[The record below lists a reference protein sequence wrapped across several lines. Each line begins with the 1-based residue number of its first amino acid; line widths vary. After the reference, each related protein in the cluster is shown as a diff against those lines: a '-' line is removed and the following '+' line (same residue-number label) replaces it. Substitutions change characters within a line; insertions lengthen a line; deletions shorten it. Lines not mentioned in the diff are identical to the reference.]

1 MTPNEAWRF
10 PQSIRARSD
19 NFTTKFLTLAG
30 VLDSDDRRHNL
41 YLMMFLG
48 PQIRG
53 RACVLILGLSALTGV
68 VSQANAARTELDLS
82 GAWQY
87 QNVSQL
93 SYPPSNNWQTITV
106 PGFLSGWQ
114 YQHAWFRTTFPLPA
128 GLAGTR
134 LKLKFG
140 GLKYNAQVWLNGT
153 FLGSYLNGYEPFAFD
168 VTAAA
173 SVGQT
178 NELIVGVT
186 DWTATFAQPVN
197 FTNMPTG
204 EDARYFVTNNIL
216 APIGGRY
223 ELYGIWQPVKI
234 VSVPPVS
241 IADVFVMPS
250 VRSNRLTVRLT
261 LSNDS
266 ASQQTVNLTN
276 EVLDGAATALSLP
289 TQQIT
294 IPAGASTQLD
304 LTAPWSNPHLW
315 THLDPYLYHL
325 ATTISSGLGQDQL
338 QTRFGFRELWTQ
350 GGRFYLNGTPINLLA
365 TATWPPSDLQ
375 DTNQIRQVLQEV
387 KAGNNV
393 AIRFHTQPW
402 DEPWYNLA
410 DEVGLLVV
418 EECAVWC
425 DPAAYK
431 LSAAT
436 FWTNYAQHVSA
447 AVQRDHNHPSIVLWS
462 LENEILSCGGQTLYA
477 GTVTNLAALGLA
489 LKSLDPTR
497 LITYESDLDPGGA
510 ADVLGLHYPHDFPDY
525 HVWPN
530 DAYWMNQPIARGWM
544 PGGQWIWDH
553 SKPLYIGEFLWV
565 PATSAA
571 DFTILFGDD
580 AYFNPAYYRSS
591 AKGLTWQMQIQ
602 AYRSYGVN
610 GMSPWTEFEDPGVP
624 QDVFDLNPGSN
635 YLYQVQKTAYE
646 PNAVF
651 LDQYNTRFFTGQT
664 AQRSVHAYNDT
675 MASNNFTLRWKAG
688 AAAWQTATFALP
700 PAGEWQG
707 NISFPVPTAAGSFP
721 LQWELDNATNAVCT
735 NSVIYSAIAPTTL
748 SLPAGAKLGLYDPA
762 GATASL
768 LGRFGLSFTTVTNL
782 HTAAYDQLNL
792 LVIGQNALTAES
804 VPEVG
809 SGSIAGKWQ
818 DFTTRGGWVLVLEQT
833 NYPAW
838 MPAGLQVQ
846 NYDASFA
853 FPNPDHPVTADLTTN
868 DLRWWADDNRVVVNA
883 LNSPSGGNFRVLA
896 SIGSTSGLA
905 YAAAVEVPIGSGG
918 VLGSQWP
925 LVARFD
931 TEPLAGVLLQRLLNY
946 CGSRN
951 GHLALQ
957 PVALLTETNSP
968 AATRLAQLG
977 LLAENFSGHLTNCDP
992 AVYPLLF
999 VAGSNAT
1006 WQEAAAQLPTLTNYV
1021 ARGGKLVLHRPTD
1034 AFLAAGGP
1042 ALFPELSYSPTT
1054 LGLVLRRD
1062 STNAAV
1068 RLANDDLYWISQPGT
1083 WNQTEVLSS
1092 SIASR
1097 YYRKIFNLTTYDTI
1111 QVENMPIHTSGG
1123 PASGGWLLWADGYVA
1138 QNINVTQAG
1147 TYLFNVLASGT
1158 PALGGWPQMSLQ
1170 IDGIVQDSV
1179 IVPTNQSAYYTLS
1192 ADLAPGT
1199 HQLAV
1204 SFDND
1209 AYAPPEDR
1217 NLFLD
1222 QILWGRDAD
1231 NNPAALLT
1239 RPGAVAQDRRGNGLV
1254 VLDEIEWD
1262 TETQNAT
1269 QAGRYVSKLLTGLG
1283 AAFQPSPGVT
1293 ITAGTMTNVNVN
1305 AYATSGGIAYLY
1317 SNGRIETIVNFTAAG
1332 SYTFTITA
1340 GGTAA
1345 AGVLPQVGV
1354 TVDGN
1359 SRTNFFLTSTNFTT
1373 YTVTLFLTA
1382 GTHAIGLVFLNDY
1395 YAPPEDRN
1403 AFFSQLT
1410 IAPATILQIIGLST
1424 DLAQQTATLQWGTTP
1439 GTAYEVQF
1447 SPSLRPANWQPAI
1460 TITGNASIASWE
1472 DTGAL
1477 SGTPPLS
1484 LAAPQRYYRVRQVNP

>member
-1 MTPNEAWRF
+1 
-10 PQSIRARSD
+10 
-19 NFTTKFLTLAG
+19 
-30 VLDSDDRRHNL
+30 
-41 YLMMFLG
+41 MFLG
-48 PQIRG
+48 PQIRD
-53 RACVLILGLSALTGV
+53 RARALILVVFALMAV
-68 VSQANAARTELDLS
+68 VSQTNAARTELDL
-82 GAWQY
+82 GGTWQY

-93 SYPPSNNWQTITV
+93 NYPPTNNWQTMTV

-114 YQHAWFRTTFPLPA
+114 NQHAWFRTTFVLPS
-128 GLAGTR
+128 GMAGTQ
-134 LKLKFG
+134 LKLNFG
-140 GLKYNAQVWLNGT
+140 GVKYNAQVWLNGV
-153 FLGSYLNGYEPFAFD
+153 FLGSYLNGYEPFEFD

-173 SVGQT
+173 QVGQT
-178 NELIVGVT
+178 NELIVAVT

-197 FTNMPTG
+197 FTNMPAG

-223 ELYGIWQPVKI
+223 ELYGIWQPVKV

-241 IADVFVMPS
+241 IADAFVMPS

-261 LSNDS
+261 LRNDS
-266 ASQQTVNLTN
+266 GLQQTVNITN
-276 EVLDGAATALSLP
+276 SVLDGAVTALSLP
-289 TQQIT
+289 SQQIT

-315 THLDPYLYHL
+315 THLDPYLYYL
-325 ATTISSGLGQDQL
+325 ATTISSGAGQDQL
-338 QTRFGFRELWTQ
+338 QTRFGFRELWAQ
-350 GGRFYLNGTPINLLA
+350 GGRLYLNGTPINLLA
-365 TATWPPSDLQ
+365 TATWPPSDLE
-375 DTNQIRQVLQEV
+375 DTNQIRQILQEV

-436 FWTNYAQHVSA
+436 FWTNYAQHISA

-462 LENEILSCGGQTLYA
+462 LENEILSCGGETLYS
-477 GTVTNLAALGLA
+477 GTVTNLAALGVA

-497 LITYESDLDPGGA
+497 LITYESDLDPGGVT
-510 ADVLGLHYPHDFPDY
+510 DVLGLHYPHEFPDY

-530 DAYWMNQPIARGWM
+530 EAYWMNQPIARDWM
-544 PGGQWIWDH
+544 PGGLWTWDH

-565 PATSAA
+565 PSTSAA
-571 DFTILFGDD
+571 AFTILFGDD
-580 AYFNPAYYRSS
+580 AYFSPAYYRDLS
-591 AKGLTWQMQIQ
+591 KGLTWQMQIQ
-602 AYRSYGVN
+602 AYRAYGVN
-610 GMSPWTEFEDPGVP
+610 GMSPWTEFEDPSVVWG
-624 QDVFDLNPGSN
+624 VFDLNPGSN
-635 YLYQVQKTAYE
+635 YLYQVQKAAYE

-651 LDQYNTRFFTGQT
+651 VDQYNTRFFTGAT
-664 AQRSVHAYNDT
+664 AQRSLHAYNDT

-688 AAAWQTATFALP
+688 AAGWQTTAFPLP
-700 PAGEWQG
+700 PAGQWQG
-707 NISFPVPTAAGSFP
+707 NISFPVPAGSGPFP
-721 LQWELDNATNAVCT
+721 LQFELDNATSPVYT
-735 NSVIYSAIAPTTL
+735 NTVLYSAIPPTTL
-748 SLPAGAKLGLYDPA
+748 TLPAGVKAGLYDPA

-768 LGRFGLSFTTVTNL
+768 LGRFGIPFTTVTDL
-782 HTAAYDQLNL
+782 HAAAYDQFNL
-792 LVIGQNALTAES
+792 LILGQNALTAAP

-809 SGSIAGKWQ
+809 SDAIASKWQ
-818 DFTTRGGWVLVLEQT
+818 SFTARGGWVLVLEQT

-853 FPNPDHPVTADLTTN
+853 FPNPNHPVTADLTTN
-868 DLRWWADDNRVVVNA
+868 DLRWWADDNRVVVQA
-883 LNSPSGGNFRVLA
+883 LNEPAGGNFRVLA
-896 SIGSTSGLA
+896 SIGSTSGLS
-905 YAAAVEVPIGSGG
+905 YAAAVEVPMGSGG
-918 VLGSQWP
+918 VLCSQWP

-931 TEPLAGVLLQRLLNY
+931 NEPLAGVLLQRLLNY
-946 CGSRN
+946 GCSGA

-957 PVALLTETNSP
+957 PIALLAEMNSP
-968 AATRLAQLG
+968 AATKLAQFG
-977 LLAENFSGHLTNCDP
+977 LQAENFSGHLTNCDP
-992 AVYPLLF
+992 AVYPVLI
-999 VAGSNAT
+999 VAGSNAA
-1006 WQEAAAQLPTLTNYV
+1006 WQEATTQLPTLTNYV
-1021 ARGGKLVLHRPTD
+1021 ARGGKLLLHRPTD
-1034 AFLAAGGP
+1034 TFLAAAGP
-1042 ALFPELSYSPTT
+1042 MLIPELNYSPAT

-1062 STNAAV
+1062 STDAVV

-1092 SIASR
+1092 NVASR
-1097 YYRKIFNLTTYDTI
+1097 YYRKVFDLATYNTI

-1123 PASGGWLLWADGYVA
+1123 PGSGGWWLWSNGYVA
-1138 QNINVTQAG
+1138 QDINAAQAG

-1170 IDGIVQDSV
+1170 IDGVTQDSV
-1179 IVPTNQSAYYTLS
+1179 TVPTNQLAYYTLS
-1192 ADLAPGT
+1192 AELTPGT

-1231 NNPAALLT
+1231 NNPATLLT

-1269 QAGRYVSKLLTGLG
+1269 EAGRYISKLLTGLG
-1283 AAFQPSPGVT
+1283 AAFQPSPGVSVV
-1293 ITAGTMTNVNVN
+1293 AGTMTNVNVN
-1305 AYATSGGIAYLY
+1305 AYYTSGGVAYVN
-1317 SNGRIETIVNFTAAG
+1317 SNGRIETTVNFTTAG
-1332 SYTFTITA
+1332 DYTFTIVA
-1340 GGTAA
+1340 GGTSA
-1345 AGVLPQVGV
+1345 AGVLPQIGV

-1359 SRTNFFLTSTNFTT
+1359 SQTNFFLTNTNFTT

-1382 GTHAIGLVFLNDY
+1382 GTHAIGLAFLNDY

-1410 IAPATILQIIGLST
+1410 ITPTPGLQIIGLTT
-1424 DLAQQTATLQWGTTP
+1424 DAAQRTATLQWETAP
-1439 GTAYEVQF
+1439 GAAYEVQF
-1447 SPSLRPANWQPAI
+1447 TPSLLPVNWQPVI
-1460 TITGNASIASWE
+1460 TITGSASIASWE
-1472 DTGAL
+1472 DNGVL
-1477 SGTPPLS
+1477 SGAPPLS
-1484 LAAPQRYYRVRQVNP
+1484 PAAPQRYYRIHQVSP